1 MPNET
6 QNLPAVS
13 YYTPVELVGIYRS
26 FLERGK
32 SNGVVW
38 LRGIYIQKPNQNP
51 GWAAFYDELRDV
63 NTNVTVT
70 LKINRQDRSRLQSN
84 SLVQVGGIIEL
95 TPFSNGT
102 IQIVVNVTRF
112 EIVKDQF
119 ITEEELKLFDL
130 RKKKLAI
137 GQKNVKALLSQVIM
151 EGKRKPKVALILAQS
166 SITQGDFEDGL
177 RAARATFEFD
187 ESRVT
192 FTQTDVLCNTLRRLD
207 SMGYDAIAIYRGGGI
222 DSSKDVD
229 KPAVI
234 ETVVSLSTPFISG
247 VGHRPEKIFLR
258 EVADYW
264 TSNPQGLGQY
274 FSEIHENASAMRNNS
289 RAALIEDIKK
299 QFIKQIEDANKKNK
313 ELLEQVGKLNK
324 QAEEQRKANTENLKK
339 LQEENAKAHQKQLE
353 ENKKNLEAQ
362 QKKNDDALAKVQAQ
376 AKEQMDKSNK
386 QNEELQKKITELTK
400 TNSEQMGKLQGQL
413 KKQTEEN
420 AKQAKDF
427 KESLTKMQT
436 TNGELNKSLQ
446 KLTAQN
452 TQAAKDL
459 NDAKDRQRQLER
471 QLEEALKKKRGCLG
485 MVTTVVTLI
494 GLASWI
500 VCILI

>member
-1 MPNET
+1 MPNDT

-95 TPFSNGT
+95 NPFTNGT

-119 ITEEELKLFDL
+119 ITENELKLFDL
-130 RKKKLAI
+130 RKKKLAS
-137 GQKNVKALLSQVIM
+137 GLKNVKAVLSQIIM
-151 EGKRKPKVALILAQS
+151 EGKRKPKVALILAQGTR
-166 SITQGDFEDGL
+166 TQGDFEDGL
-177 RAARATFEFD
+177 RAARASFDFD
-187 ESRVT
+187 ETRVT
-192 FTQTDVLCNTLRRLD
+192 FTQTEALCNIIRSLD
-207 SMGYDAIAIYRGGGI
+207 GQGYDAIAIYRGGGI
-222 DSSKDVD
+222 DSNTDVD
-229 KPAVI
+229 KPEVI
-234 ETVVSLSTPFISG
+234 EAVVGLKTAFISG
-247 VGHRPEKIFLR
+247 VGHRPETIFLR

-264 TSNPQGLGQY
+264 TSTPQGLGQY

-313 ELLEQVGKLNK
+313 ELLAQIEKMTK
-324 QAEEQRKANTENLKK
+324 QAQEQSKANQEAQKKQLEENTKNLQK
-339 LQEENAKAHQKQLE
+339 LQE

-362 QKKNDDALAKVQAQ
+362 QKKNDEALAKLQGDNKKSLETFQKQAT
-376 AKEQMDKSNK
+376 EQLEAANK
-386 QNEELQKKITELTK
+386 QNAALQKQLQDLTK
-400 TNSEQMGKLQGQL
+400 SQESTFKQLQEQQKETTRKLEKEQQHSRELEQKLASRGNNSIVFVIIAAVALAIGFII
-413 KKQTEEN
+413 
-420 AKQAKDF
+420 A
-427 KESLTKMQT
+427 
-436 TNGELNKSLQ
+436 KSL
-446 KLTAQN
+446 
-452 TQAAKDL
+452 
-459 NDAKDRQRQLER
+459 
-471 QLEEALKKKRGCLG
+471 
-485 MVTTVVTLI
+485 
-494 GLASWI
+494 
-500 VCILI
+500 